1 MEELKMAMEQS
12 VMTQNIVFAD
22 KGDKIKLRS
31 GEIVEFVKLNRT
43 KFVFARGEAQYNTP
57 IDNFVEIVE
66 KAPVKKLNQSYK
78 KLKSGDLFY
87 IDHKDSVVVFSFEEM
102 RNGKLQARHVID
114 GGKIS
119 IDLGLYGGT
128 INELKKIASD
138 KQKAKLDT
146 L

>member
-1 MEELKMAMEQS
+1 MAMEQN
-12 VMTQNIVFAD
+12 VMLQNIVFAD
-22 KGDKIKLRS
+22 KGDKVRLKS
-31 GEIVEFVKLNRT
+31 GEVVEFVKLNRT
-43 KFVFARGEAQYNTP
+43 KFVFARGEAQYNTSV
-57 IDNFVEIVE
+57 DNFTEIVE

-78 KLKSGDLFY
+78 KLKEGDLFY
-87 IDHKDSVVVFSFEEM
+87 IDHKDSLIVFSFEGLK
-102 RNGKLQARHVID
+102 NGKIQARHVID
-114 GGKIS
+114 NGKIN

>member
-1 MEELKMAMEQS
+1 MAMEQS
-12 VMTQNIVFAD
+12 VMTTNIVFAN
-22 KGDKIKLRS
+22 KGDKVKLRN
-31 GEIVEFVKLNRT
+31 GEIVEFIKLNRT

-57 IDNFVEIVE
+57 VDNFVEIVE

-78 KLKSGDLFY
+78 KLKEGELFY
-87 IDHKDSVVVFSFEEM
+87 IDHKDSLVVFAFSEIK
-102 RNGKLQARHVID
+102 NGKILAKHVID
-114 GGKIS
+114 GGKIT

-128 INELKKIASD
+128 INELKKMASD

>member
-1 MEELKMAMEQS
+1 MAMEQS

-22 KGDKIKLRS
+22 KGDKIKLKS
-31 GEIVEFVKLNRT
+31 GEIVEFIKLNRT

-57 IDNFVEIVE
+57 VDNFVEIVE
-66 KAPVKKLNQSYK
+66 KAPRKQLNQSYK
-78 KLKSGDLFY
+78 KLKDGDLFY
-87 IDHKDSVVVFSFEEM
+87 IDHKDSLVVFQFTEM
-102 RNGKLQARHVID
+102 KNGKIHARHVID
-114 GGKIS
+114 NGKIT

-128 INELKKIASD
+128 INELKKMATD